1 MGEKGIVRKNMR
13 LTQAKID
20 RAKRILGTETE
31 TETVERALDL
41 VAFRAE
47 VMVGLDRIAG
57 SNLVRDVTVPYEQ
70 DDSPPSQE

>member
-1 MGEKGIVRKNMR
+1 MGKKGIVRKNMR

-31 TETVERALDL
+31 TETVEQALDL

-47 VMVGLDRIAG
+47 VMEGLDRIAG
-57 SNLVRDVTVPYEQ
+57 SGLVRDVIASYEP
-70 DDSPPSQE
+70 DPSQSRE

>member
-1 MGEKGIVRKNMR
+1 MR

-31 TETVERALDL
+31 TETVEQALDL

-47 VMVGLDRIAG
+47 IMEGLDRMAG
-57 SNLVRDVTVPYEQ
+57 SDLVRDVFR
-70 DDSPPSQE
+70 SPDEDKSAGSQP